1 MCIGHS
7 YTQIKEEEKTKW
19 DNVPIL
25 EHMEIYY
32 RKGFSKK
39 EAMKA
44 VATDRGVTKRDIYK
58 KLLELK

>member
-1 MCIGHS
+1 
-7 YTQIKEEEKTKW
+7 
-19 DNVPIL
+19 
-25 EHMEIYY
+25 MEIYY